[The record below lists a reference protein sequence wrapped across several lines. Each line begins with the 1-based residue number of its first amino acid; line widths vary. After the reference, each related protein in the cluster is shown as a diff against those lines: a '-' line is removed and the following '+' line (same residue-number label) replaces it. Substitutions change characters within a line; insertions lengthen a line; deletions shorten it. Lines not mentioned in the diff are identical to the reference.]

1 MNYLYWNNGDI
12 VVSVVPCH
20 KGQVFMVI
28 KNYVVTPQ
36 AQVCAEFLNIE
47 TGETEQYPQY
57 WFMSYDYDIYERMK
71 RGESA

>member
-12 VVSVVPCH
+12 VVSVVPYH
-20 KGQVFMVI
+20 KGQVFMVM
-28 KNYVVTPQ
+28 KNYVETPS
-36 AQVCAEFLNIE
+36 AQNCAEFLNIE
-47 TGETEQYPQY
+47 TGEIEQYPQY